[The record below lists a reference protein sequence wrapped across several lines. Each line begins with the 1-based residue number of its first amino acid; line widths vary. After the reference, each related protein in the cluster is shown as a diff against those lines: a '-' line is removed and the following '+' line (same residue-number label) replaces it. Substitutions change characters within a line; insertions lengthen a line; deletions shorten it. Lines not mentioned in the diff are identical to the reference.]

1 MTPRDLMGFWS
12 WAQVEPERPALV
24 TASNQRIT
32 FGELFQDVNRLSHGL
47 ANVANVHKGDV
58 VASVMTNSP
67 EFIKLYLATMQS
79 GVYLTTLNYHLTE
92 PEIRYILQDCEAKV
106 VICASQFETL
116 VSKAVEGL
124 DVVVYSEGAATG
136 CNDFADLFTDQSA
149 ELPAERPA
157 GSVMQYTSGTTGR
170 PKGVKRPLSGKTAD
184 EGAQVYRWIFD
195 DYGMKPG
202 VDGVWLVTAPMYH
215 AANISN
221 AMGVLHLGYCVVLMD
236 GWTPEK
242 CLQLISTEHVTSTHM
257 VPTHFIRLLQL
268 KKEVRDRYDVSSL
281 QFVTHGA
288 APCPI
293 EIKKQMF
300 EWFGPVIFEYYG
312 STEVGSTLAKP
323 HEWLS
328 HPGTVGRPMSIAELK
343 ILDDEGNEVP
353 AGTVG
358 TVYMRQ
364 GEDVMEY
371 HNDPGKTESIRR
383 GRLLTVGDL
392 GYVDEEGYLY
402 LAGRSVELIISG
414 GVNVYPAEIEAVLI
428 LHEAIYDV
436 AVISKDHPDLGEVP
450 IAAIELL
457 PGFVPSDELKGIIMG
472 FCKERL
478 SRQKL
483 PKELHF
489 VESLP
494 RDENGKIYKKK
505 ILVR

>member
-1 MTPRDLMGFWS
+1 
-12 WAQVEPERPALV
+12 
-24 TASNQRIT
+24 
-32 FGELFQDVNRLSHGL
+32 
-47 ANVANVHKGDV
+47 
-58 VASVMTNSP
+58 
-67 EFIKLYLATMQS
+67 
-79 GVYLTTLNYHLTE
+79 
-92 PEIRYILQDCEAKV
+92 
-106 VICASQFETL
+106 
-116 VSKAVEGL
+116 
-124 DVVVYSEGAATG
+124 
-136 CNDFADLFTDQSA
+136 
-149 ELPAERPA
+149 
-157 GSVMQYTSGTTGR
+157 
-170 PKGVKRPLSGKTAD
+170 
-184 EGAQVYRWIFD
+184 
-195 DYGMKPG
+195 
-202 VDGVWLVTAPMYH
+202 
-215 AANISN
+215 
-221 AMGVLHLGYCVVLMD
+221 
-236 GWTPEK
+236 
-242 CLQLISTEHVTSTHM
+242 M

-268 KKEVRDRYDVSSL
+268 KKEVRDQYDVSSL

-300 EWFGPVIFEYYG
+300 EWFGPVIYEYYG

-402 LAGRSVELIISG
+402 LSGRSVELIISG
-414 GVNVYPAEIEAVLI
+414 GVNVYPAEIEAVLV
-428 LHEAIYDV
+428 LHESVYDV
-436 AVISKDHPDLGEVP
+436 AVISKDHSDLGEVP
-450 IAAIELL
+450 VAAIELR
-457 PGFVPSDELKGIIMG
+457 PEFVPSDELKSKIMD
-472 FCKERL
+472 FCRQRL

-505 ILVR
+505 IHVG